1 MNASG
6 PLADS
11 DTCAWRVPVKLLEG
25 REDERRGGHGRVA
38 WVVAVLA
45 LVAVAAALLVR
56 RPAPRPK
63 PGPPPAS
70 KAQPGPAAGAP
81 RVEPSS
87 PARDARGP
95 ARPAPAPAAT
105 PAALLRVDA
114 DVPGASV
121 FLDRRYLG
129 TTPLETSD
137 FSPGSHRLNVS
148 AEGHEGYA
156 ETIDIPAGGRELMVR
171 LREVRLDA
179 AVSVVHKH
187 GVGSCPGRLTATP
200 AGLRYA
206 PQDGKDALDVP
217 LSSLEPLQVDYLKKN
232 LRVKVRGGKT
242 WNFTGDS
249 ADELLTFQ
257 KEVEGARKRL
267 QRQGDAMIAG

>member
-1 MNASG
+1 M
-6 PLADS
+6 
-11 DTCAWRVPVKLLEG
+11 KLLAG
-25 REDERRGGHGRVA
+25 KDDEERGGRGRVA

-45 LVAVAAALLVR
+45 LVAVASALWLR
-56 RPAPRPK
+56 RPAPPPK
-63 PGPPPAS
+63 PEPARAS
-70 KAQPGPAAGAP
+70 RADRGPAAPAP
-81 RVEPSS
+81 RVEPST
-87 PARDARGP
+87 PAREARGP
-95 ARPAPAPAAT
+95 ARPAPAPTTT
-105 PAALLRVDA
+105 PAARLRVDA

-137 FSPGSHRLNVS
+137 FTPGSHRLNVS
-148 AEGHEGYA
+148 AEGHDGYA
-156 ETIDIPAGGRELMVR
+156 ETIDIPAGGREVLVR
-171 LREVRLDA
+171 LKEVRLDA

-187 GVGSCPGRLTATP
+187 GVGSCRGRLTATP

-206 PQDGKDALDVP
+206 PQEGSDALDVP

-242 WNFTGDS
+242 WNFTGTS
-249 ADELLTFQ
+249 ADLLLTFQ

-267 QRQGDAMIAG
+267 